1 MAESLNES
9 LAQAQESNILSPP
22 TAELS
27 DEKSITPS
35 FIEEFQSLV
44 VDGRKKVDT
53 VSARR
58 YLHCRRQRWNE
69 PASSYGL
76 LVKTNVQEAYPS
88 EENFSP
94 EMQEKL
100 SIDIFLANLR
110 PQIKVAL
117 FRQPYPQTL
126 QQAMNLALKEE
137 QAYCYYQQMRANQQI
152 FFENCWRQNYPIR
165 MHQARQTRRYQPQQV
180 DMPNRNPGNSTY
192 KHSFNKNVN
201 RNNSHNRAKSNKK
214 TSTKK
219 PLQ

>member
-1 MAESLNES
+1 MADSLNES
-9 LAQAQESNILSPP
+9 PTQAQESNILSPL

-44 VDGRKKVDT
+44 VDGGKKVDT
-53 VSARR
+53 VIARR
-58 YLHCRRQRWNE
+58 NLHGCRQRWNE
-69 PASSYGL
+69 PASFYGL
-76 LVKTNVQEAYPS
+76 RVRTNVQKAYPS
-88 EENFSP
+88 EENFSS

-137 QAYCYYQQMRANQQI
+137 QAFCYYQQMRANQQL

-180 DMPNRNPGNSTY
+180 DRSNRNPDHSTN
-192 KHSFNKNVN
+192 KQTNSFNKNVN
-201 RNNSHNRAKSNKK
+201 RNKK
-214 TSTKK
+214 TKK
-219 PLQ
+219 FNQNFT